1 MDLKIKDK
9 IVIKESELKFEFI
22 RASGP
27 GGQNV
32 NKVSTAAQLRFNL
45 KSSSAFSNEIKEKL
59 LLKLSGK
66 LSKEGEI
73 IITAKRYRYQERN
86 RSDALDR
93 LRGMILKAL
102 ETKRKRKAT
111 KPTKSS
117 KEERLKLKKI
127 RSEVKKKR
135 SGKIDFE

>member
-1 MDLKIKDK
+1 MDLRINDK
-9 IVIKESELKFEFI
+9 ILIKENELKFEFI
-22 RASGP
+22 RSGGP

-45 KSSSAFSNEIKEKL
+45 KSSSAFSSEIKERL
-59 LLKLSGK
+59 LLKLRNK

-73 IITAKRYRYQERN
+73 IITAQRYRYQERN
-86 RSDALDR
+86 RTDALER
-93 LRGMILKAL
+93 LRSMILKAL

-117 KEERLKLKKI
+117 KEERLKSKKI

-135 SGKIDFE
+135 SGKINFD